1 MQPFMRGVALPFQK
15 GAAADKP
22 IQVLSPTQA
31 VRIPLIHKT
40 DDEQP
45 YPEILSRENA
55 VFAAGQILYSENEED
70 TPVLSSVSGT
80 LSGAVALSH
89 PLYGEMLCAE
99 ITPDGGEPA
108 RLPYQ
113 REKEPEAE
121 EIIAVARQA
130 AIYDELDGMPLWEKL
145 AAWQLPPDDAAAV
158 NSVLVADA
166 TENDV
171 YGSAAWAVLQ
181 EEPET
186 ALAGLQYAAKALRF
200 TRYHIATLLP
210 KAKRRALKHAIGR
223 INVFTVEDEYPVTVF
238 ADGQAEVFRIGIQ
251 ACLALA
257 KALQEGIPA
266 CSVVVT
272 VAGDGVPVSR
282 NLRVPYGTDISEI
295 LAVCHADE
303 DVTLV
308 LGDAMTGAV
317 CPTTRL
323 PLLPGV
329 TTLLALRPRKLTTA
343 KPCIGCGRCAAA
355 CHAQLLPYEI
365 VRRLENMHYER
376 LQHLAPWEC
385 DGCGVC
391 SYVCPSQR
399 PVAAEVLRAG
409 ETDGTMFL
417 SWGDEEIE

>member
-15 GAAADKP
+15 GAAANSP
-22 IQVLSPTQA
+22 IAELSPSQA
-31 VRIPLIHKT
+31 VRIPLCREV
-40 DDEQP
+40 DDEHP
-45 YPEILSRENA
+45 YPAIFSREDT
-55 VFAAGQILYSENEED
+55 VLTAGELLYREHDED

-89 PLYGEMLCAE
+89 PLHGDMLCAE
-99 ITPDGGEPA
+99 ILPEDGKKT
-108 RLPYQ
+108 RLTINT
-113 REKEPEAE
+113 EDEPEAND
-121 EIIAVARQA
+121 IIAIARQA
-130 AIYDELDGMPLWEKL
+130 AIYDELDGTPLWEKL
-145 AAWQLPPDDAAAV
+145 VAWQLPPDDAAAV
-158 NSVLVADA
+158 GSVLVADA

-171 YGSAAWAVLQ
+171 FGSASWAVLQ
-181 EEPET
+181 EEPKM

-210 KAKRRALKHAIGR
+210 KAKRRALKRAIGR
-223 INVFTVEDEYPVTVF
+223 INVFTVEDEYPVTEY
-238 ADGQAEVFRIGIQ
+238 ADGAAEVFRIGIQ

-257 KALQEGIPA
+257 KAVQEGAP
-266 CSVVVT
+266 SSHVVVT
-272 VAGDGVPVSR
+272 IAGDGVPASR
-282 NLRVPYGTDISEI
+282 NIRVPYGTDISEI
-295 LAVCHADE
+295 LAYCNAFE

-317 CPTTRL
+317 CPTTHL

-329 TTLLALRPRKLTTA
+329 TTLLALRPRKA
-343 KPCIGCGRCAAA
+343 IIAQPCIGCGRCAAA

-391 SYVCPSQR
+391 SYVCPSAR
-399 PVAAEVLRAG
+399 PVAAEVLRAS

-417 SWGDEEIE
+417 SWGDEESE